1 MKVLVVDDS
10 KTMRGILRKI
20 LSALDGAQ
28 FVEAADGLE
37 ALAALAAEPG
47 GFGLILVDWNMPN
60 MDGLTLVRQFRE
72 KDKRTPV
79 VMATTEAEKDR
90 VVEAIRTGVT
100 NYVVKPFTPRMLVD
114 KVKQTLDRSNGPGRS
129 VAAT

>member
-20 LSALDGAQ
+20 LSTLDGAQ

-37 ALAALAAEPG
+37 ALAALAGDPG

-60 MDGLTLVRQFRE
+60 MDGLTLVRRFRE

-90 VVEAIRTGVT
+90 VVEAIRAGVT
-100 NYVVKPFTPRMLVD
+100 NYVVKPFTPRMLMD
-114 KVKQTLDRSNGPGRS
+114 KVKQTLDRSNGLKGS
-129 VAAT
+129 AAA